1 MPESRNMEPQTSI
14 AALCDPR
21 SPSSEALDFAAGFSS
36 QSGVPLSLLVPDDLS
51 VSDREIR
58 SIFDN
63 STETQTQE
71 PENIVR
77 IPDPVDALPE
87 SIDNKLPF
95 ECVIVGQDDLRDFER
110 IADSDQFSDPSE
122 RLTDQ
127 VIQVP
132 NQRENNQSEIKH
144 LVVPIDD
151 ESDSQVLLSTAK
163 DWALQLECDV
173 AIVHAVGIL
182 AAVQPHPL
190 PIPYA
195 TEPVIDRIVE
205 DLDRKVAS
213 LRDNAIDV
221 SINVDFGDI
230 PSVVRDSDL
239 DLDASLAI
247 CSPEHNRK
255 TWWILGRSVVNEF
268 SDQLSIPVLSTI
280 DHGRN

>member
-1 MPESRNMEPQTSI
+1 
-14 AALCDPR
+14 
-21 SPSSEALDFAAGFSS
+21 LDFAAGFSS

-63 STETQTQE
+63 STEIQTQE

-87 SIDNKLPF
+87 SIDNNLPF

-173 AIVHAVGIL
+173 VIVHAL
-182 AAVQPHPL
+182 
-190 PIPYA
+190 
-195 TEPVIDRIVE
+195 E
-205 DLDRKVAS
+205 S
-213 LRDNAIDV
+213 
-221 SINVDFGDI
+221 
-230 PSVVRDSDL
+230 
-239 DLDASLAI
+239 
-247 CSPEHNRK
+247 
-255 TWWILGRSVVNEF
+255 W
-268 SDQLSIPVLSTI
+268 QLCNLTLCQYRMQRTP
-280 DHGRN
+280 